1 MKKIISLIVA
11 FIGVFI
17 IGVIIGRFLLAPHPP
32 LADDNRPVYP
42 TIYITGSG
50 GKATTMDT
58 MINDVTSD
66 KDTRARKGLT
76 IVVDTEN
83 NYSLKVT
90 GTIDKHNSYPTI
102 AVGMVKGT
110 NNSLKYEGSL
120 KAIMSYLG
128 KHYNIPYAN
137 VLGYSAGGSGVYR
150 YLTEYGYDRSL
161 PPIKKWVSLDGQF
174 NASTPQPDQTLAQVL
189 TDGPKVKTKYYDY
202 WLQNYER
209 VDKSIQ
215 VVLLAG
221 DYDSAKQTDGTVPW
235 ADSFSIY
242 PLLMKNGNS
251 VVHYLIKGNDTSH
264 DDMPFNKQAINYIKV
279 FFYE

>member
-17 IGVIIGRFLLAPHPP
+17 IGVIIGRFMLAPHPP

-189 TDGPKVKTKYYDY
+189 TEGPKVKTKYYDY

>member
-17 IGVIIGRFLLAPHPP
+17 IGVIIGRFMLAPHPP

-137 VLGYSAGGSGVYR
+137 VLGYSASGSGVYR

>member
-17 IGVIIGRFLLAPHPP
+17 IGVIIGRFMLAPHPP

-150 YLTEYGYDRSL
+150 
-161 PPIKKWVSLDGQF
+161 
-174 NASTPQPDQTLAQVL
+174 
-189 TDGPKVKTKYYDY
+189 
-202 WLQNYER
+202 
-209 VDKSIQ
+209 
-215 VVLLAG
+215 
-221 DYDSAKQTDGTVPW
+221 
-235 ADSFSIY
+235 
-242 PLLMKNGNS
+242 
-251 VVHYLIKGNDTSH
+251 
-264 DDMPFNKQAINYIKV
+264 
-279 FFYE
+279 

>member
-1 MKKIISLIVA
+1 MTGKIDK
-11 FIGVFI
+11 
-17 IGVIIGRFLLAPHPP
+17 R
-32 LADDNRPVYP
+32 NTYP
-42 TIYITGSG
+42 TI
-50 GKATTMDT
+50 
-58 MINDVTSD
+58 
-66 KDTRARKGLT
+66 
-76 IVVDTEN
+76 E
-83 NYSLKVT
+83 
-90 GTIDKHNSYPTI
+90 
-102 AVGMVKGT
+102 VGMVKGT
-110 NNSLKYEGSL
+110 NNSLKYEGAL

-150 YLTEYGYDRSL
+150 YLIEYGYDRSL

-174 NASTPQPDQTLAQVL
+174 NASTSQPDQTLAQVL
-189 TDGPKVKTKYYDY
+189 TNGPKVKTKYYDY

-221 DYDSAKQTDGTVPW
+221 DYDSEKQTDGTVPW

-251 VVHYLIKGNDTSH
+251 VVHYLIKGKDTSH
-264 DDMPFNKQAINYIKV
+264 AEMPHNQQAINYIKV

>member
-1 MKKIISLIVA
+1 MKKILTLIVS
-11 FIGVFI
+11 FIVIFI
-17 IGVIIGRFLLAPHPP
+17 IGILIGRFLLAPHPP
-32 LADDNRPVYP
+32 LADDKRPIYP

-50 GKATTMDT
+50 GTASTMDT
-58 MINDVTSD
+58 IINDVTSD
-66 KDTRARKGLT
+66 KNTRAKKGLT

-90 GTIDKHNSYPTI
+90 GKIDKHNTYPTI

-110 NNSLKYEGSL
+110 NNSLKYEASL
-120 KAIMSYLG
+120 KAILSYLG
-128 KHYNIPYAN
+128 KTYNVPYAN

-150 YLTEYGYDRSL
+150 YLIEYGYDRSL
-161 PPIKKWVSLDGQF
+161 PPIKKWVSLDGQY
-174 NASTPQPDQTLAQVL
+174 NASTAQPDQTLDQVL
-189 TDGPKVKTKYYDY
+189 SQGPKIKTKFYDY

-215 VVLLAG
+215 AVLLAG

-235 ADSFSIY
+235 ADTFSIY
-242 PLLMKNGNS
+242 PLLVKNGNS
-251 VVHYLIKGNDTSH
+251 VVHYLIKGANTSH
-264 DDMPFNKQAINYIKV
+264 TEMPRNKEAINYIKV

>member
-17 IGVIIGRFLLAPHPP
+17 IGVIIGRFVLAPHPP

-128 KHYNIPYAN
+128 KHYNIPFAN

>member
-17 IGVIIGRFLLAPHPP
+17 IGVIIGRFILAPHPP

-42 TIYITGSG
+42 TIYITGSS
-50 GKATTMDT
+50 GKATTMNT

-76 IVVDTEN
+76 IVVDTEK

-189 TDGPKVKTKYYDY
+189 TDGPKDKTKYYDY
-202 WLQNYER
+202 WLENYEH

-221 DYDSAKQTDGTVPW
+221 DYDSKKQTDGIVPW

-251 VVHYLIKGNDTSH
+251 VVHYLIKGKNTSH
-264 DDMPFNKQAINYIKV
+264 DEMPFNKEAINYIKV

>member
-1 MKKIISLIVA
+1 MA

-17 IGVIIGRFLLAPHPP
+17 IGVIIGRFVLAPHPP